1 MSSAKPTLGY
11 PSRTAAV
18 AAFRAQGME
27 INAIAERIGISPS
40 TVSALE
46 CSVRRYT
53 PKSQRGDST
62 CRTVHLPV
70 GLLQRLAPHARR
82 RGLTRETLAW
92 MIVDAVAE
100 SDLVDAVLD
109 DAEELAS

>member
-11 PSRTAAV
+11 PSRTAAI
-18 AAFRAQGME
+18 AAFRAEGME
-27 INAIAERIGISPS
+27 TNAIAQRIGIAPS

-46 CSVRRYT
+46 CSVRRFA
-53 PKSQRGDST
+53 PKSQRSDGVG
-62 CRTVHLPV
+62 RTVHLPI